1 MLKHYNLNKQY
12 VENLYNI
19 ADESIVSELSTGDK
33 TLSFTLRG
41 RPDIQCEEYI
51 QTEDQRYIVKEIT
64 PDDDDTVEYTCQL
77 DLEPLEGSVFEIFT
91 AADKT
96 VTEAANLA
104 LAGTGWRVNTS
115 ITKKRA
121 VQCMKKTPL
130 EILYL
135 IRDAFM
141 CEIRFDSINKIVYFA
156 EQIGQDRG
164 VYFRKDLNLKSVSVR
179 TDSYDYCTRIIPIGK
194 DDLRIDNDGKEYVE
208 NYQYSN
214 KIRTII
220 WEDSS
225 YEDSDDLQTDAQ
237 AKLEDLSKP
246 KKSYSA
252 DIRDLAKLS
261 ADYSIL
267 SFGIGDTV
275 WIVDEGKGVKEK
287 QRIVKI
293 TEYPHDPEKNKC
305 ELSNTTLTWEE
316 MQKQLQAA
324 ADAWT
329 DVTNKDGSINGVHVY
344 GISDGNKVII
354 QAEVN
359 NNSTVKANSA
369 GVAANAA
376 AINGVV
382 QDLTAVTARI
392 GTVEATYL
400 KATDAAITY
409 ATIDFANI
417 DTANINTAKIKDLFT
432 EVGLIRDAVISDAKI
447 TGYLDAV
454 KINAAS
460 IDAGTLSVDRLVIRG
475 DNTSLVYAINNISGA
490 LQSQNV
496 NTINGEVLTDRTILA
511 DKIVAGSITAN
522 EIAGN
527 TITADKLKVL
537 TLSAIA
543 ADLGNITAGSLNIG
557 NGKFVVTSAGV
568 LSATGATISGT
579 LTAGA
584 NSKIGPWNISANAL
598 WYGSA
603 ESYGTAGNL
612 YFGTQGIS
620 LGSAFKVNAAGTLT
634 ATDGRIGPWNI
645 SSVGIYNGD
654 SYLYPDS
661 ILIKHNTDSSYITSD
676 VVMVSNNT
684 NTTSIYADNI
694 MFSNLPS
701 GTNYRNA
708 IYSLDGITLDKDA
721 TISGGISLDTIGSS
735 AANHQDALQF
745 YFNYNKASIPRNKL
759 LAFYDACSNN
769 GSMTFGYFLDGHD
782 SAPYGGF
789 FSAHYDKAYYT
800 GISNGTYTQQQLIT
814 TSNYSTWVVPKT
826 GGTFTGSLVIGGGL
840 TVTGGSIH
848 ASGYNIVASNTG
860 DVFNYAQNNT
870 SKCFIACRSEPN
882 GTHGIYSNGYYNG
895 SSHTS
900 SGQYLIY
907 RSTSNNTIIPTKLY
921 THNEGYTTN
930 RPVVGTNEG
939 TNAVGVV
946 VSNASSF
953 GIYGRWAGGA
963 TAAMSGR
970 TISCPSSDIRL
981 KENIRDSEVDALS
994 VIDSIRM
1001 RQFDWKDK
1009 SRGHWDCGMVV
1020 DEMERDIDPKFSIGG
1035 EDDEEGNPSYKSVD
1049 TFYLQGYEVK
1059 AIQELH
1065 AEIRAL
1071 KGQLEELKSKIA

>member
-12 VENLYNI
+12 VENIYNI

-64 PDDDDTVEYTCQL
+64 PGNDDTVEYTCQL

-115 ITKKRA
+115 LTKKRA

-208 NYQYSN
+208 NYQYSD

-267 SFGIGDTV
+267 SFGIGDTM
-275 WIVDEGKGVKEK
+275 WIVDESKGVKEK

-354 QAEVN
+354 QTEVN

-392 GTVEATYL
+392 GTVETTYL

-511 DKIVAGSITAN
+511 DKIVASSITAN

-543 ADLGNITAGSLNIG
+543 ADLGSITAGSLNIG
-557 NGKFVVTSAGV
+557 SGKFVVTSAGV
-568 LSATGATISGT
+568 LSATGANITGTITATNGSIGGWGIGQTSISSVNSSGNAAVLANGSDSYQNVLYVRNGAGTTASPYTYPIILRANGDLIATKATITGSVTATSGKIGAFDISGNSLKNGT
-579 LTAGA
+579 YIDLSAYDSSIAGARLQLGPGNGAHASFTSGGIVVFDANGA
-584 NSKIGPWNISANAL
+584 NSYMYPTQLYIAGTIT
-598 WYGSA
+598 
-603 ESYGTAGNL
+603 SYGA
-612 YFGTQGIS
+612 IS
-620 LGSAFKVNAAGTLT
+620 T
-634 ATDGRIGPWNI
+634 
-645 SSVGIYNGD
+645 
-654 SYLYPDS
+654 
-661 ILIKHNTDSSYITSD
+661 
-676 VVMVSNNT
+676 
-684 NTTSIYADNI
+684 
-694 MFSNLPS
+694 
-701 GTNYRNA
+701 
-708 IYSLDGITLDKDA
+708 
-721 TISGGISLDTIGSS
+721 SGGITSYRTIQTNE
-735 AANHQDALQF
+735 A
-745 YFNYNKASIPRNKL
+745 
-759 LAFYDACSNN
+759 
-769 GSMTFGYFLDGHD
+769 
-782 SAPYGGF
+782 
-789 FSAHYDKAYYT
+789 
-800 GISNGTYTQQQLIT
+800 
-814 TSNYSTWVVPKT
+814 
-826 GGTFTGSLVIGGGL
+826 
-840 TVTGGSIH
+840 
-848 ASGYNIVASNTG
+848 NIVAVGTG

-870 SKCFIACRSEPN
+870 SSCYIACRAEAG
-882 GTHGIYSNGYYNG
+882 GTHGIYSNGYYDG
-895 SSHTS
+895 HSFAA
-900 SGQYLIY
+900 GGRYLIY
-907 RSTSNNTIIPTKLY
+907 RSTSNNTIIPSKLY
-921 THNEGYTTN
+921 TQNEGYSAN
-930 RPVVGTNEG
+930 RPVIGTNEG
-939 TNAVGVV
+939 GNAIGVI
-946 VSNASSF
+946 VSNSASVGF
-953 GIYGRWAGGA
+953 YGRWDGVS
-963 TAAMSGR
+963 TAAMTGR
-970 TISCPSSDIRL
+970 TIACPSSDIRL
-981 KENIRDSEVDALS
+981 KKNIADSTVDALS
-994 VIDSIRM
+994 VINRIKI
-1001 RQFDWKDK
+1001 RQFDWKDEA
-1009 SRGHWDCGMVV
+1009 RGHWDCGMVV
-1020 DEMERDIDPKFSIGG
+1020 DEMERDIDPNFCIGG
-1035 EDDEEGNPSYKSVD
+1035 GDDGDGHESYKSVN

-1071 KGQLEELKSKIA
+1071 RGQLKDLKYKIA